1 MDYTIVDFFLLL
13 VLFLIIW
20 IPYALIV
27 VLVSL
32 IFKIKRS
39 HEEWVNVLLA
49 GPLVTFA
56 IGLIMDILSGGYLGE
71 KKRRKKE
78 KRLEELEERLKELE

>member
-1 MDYTIVDFFLLL
+1 MEDYTIVDFFLLL

-39 HEEWVNVLLA
+39 REEWVNVLLA
-49 GPLVTFA
+49 VPLVAFA
-56 IGLIMDILSGGYLGE
+56 ISLIMYISRGGYLGE

-78 KRLEELEERLKELE
+78 EKLLEEE

>member
-1 MDYTIVDFFLLL
+1 MEDYTIVDFFLLL

-39 HEEWVNVLLA
+39 REEWINILLA
-49 GPLVTFA
+49 VPLVAFA
-56 IGLIMDILSGGYLGE
+56 ISLIMDISRGGYLGE

-78 KRLEELEERLKELE
+78 EKLLEEE

>member
-1 MDYTIVDFFLLL
+1 MEDYTIVDFILLL

-39 HEEWVNVLLA
+39 REEWVN
-49 GPLVTFA
+49 
-56 IGLIMDILSGGYLGE
+56 I
-71 KKRRKKE
+71 
-78 KRLEELEERLKELE
+78 